1 MTIREKGVLDML
13 KKTLFTVF
21 LVMLLAALMTGG
33 GCQNTNQ
40 TGPKPLTK
48 VRLSVAPFQDTLLP
62 IIGKEKG
69 WFEQEGLDVEVNL
82 LPWYSVQES
91 LASGSID
98 VGISNISSVI
108 GAHHNFPENIYYYG
122 FNTFDNGFAIM
133 TRPNSGL
140 KAVAQLEKESG
151 NHQEA
156 VKAAI
161 RQLKGKTFITTSKT
175 DMEQVVAYAVR
186 SVGMDFHRDIKVVDM
201 EPDEG
206 LAAFLSGTGDAY
218 VGGIPQRTRALKEGY
233 IELVSGV
240 DLGPSEINGLATT
253 RKFAEGHEEE
263 MLKLIKV
270 MFRII
275 QHVNSNMDDGGQ
287 IIINELNKN
296 TAAKFTMDDFKK
308 FWNNFEHYTATP
320 KDVEEKI
327 LNQQSP
333 TYWKSRWDDTNYY
346 FYDMVKSIPK
356 PVDPTE
362 AFWMERAH
370 HAYVAKYGE

>member
-1 MTIREKGVLDML
+1 MQKRTCLMIALAL
-13 KKTLFTVF
+13 LIAAF
-21 LVMLLAALMTGG
+21 LVIA

-40 TGPKPLTK
+40 PGPKPLTK
-48 VRLSVAPFQDTLLP
+48 VRLSVAPFQDTLIP

-69 WFEQEGLDVEVNL
+69 WFEQEGLDVEVKL

-108 GAHHNFPENIYYYG
+108 GAHHNFPDNIYYYG

-133 TRPNSGL
+133 TRPKSGL
-140 KAVAQLEKESG
+140 KTVAQLESDIG

-156 VKAAI
+156 VKAAV
-161 RQLKGKTFITTSKT
+161 RQLRGKTFVTTSKT

-186 SVGMDFHRDIKVVDM
+186 SAGMDFRRDVKVVDM

-233 IELVSGV
+233 VELVTGV

-253 RKFAEGHEEE
+253 RKFAEAHEEE
-263 MLKLIKV
+263 LLKIIKV

-296 TAAKFTMDDFKK
+296 TAAQFTMDDFKR

-320 KDVEEKI
+320 KEVEEKI
-327 LNQQSP
+327 LNPQSP
-333 TYWKSRWDDTNYY
+333 TYWKARWDDTNYY
-346 FYDMVKSIPK
+346 FIEMAKTIPK
-356 PVDPTE
+356 PVGPEE
-362 AFWMERAH
+362 AFWMEKAH
-370 HAYVAKYGE
+370 RAYVAKYGN